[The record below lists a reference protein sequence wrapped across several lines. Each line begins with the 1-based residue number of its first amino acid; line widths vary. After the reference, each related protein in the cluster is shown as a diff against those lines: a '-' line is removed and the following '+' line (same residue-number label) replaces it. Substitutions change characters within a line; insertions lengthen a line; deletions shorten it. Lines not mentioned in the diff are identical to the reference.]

1 MNSDATAT
9 APGAVPRDWRQVDDR
24 ALAAA
29 VGAGE
34 RDAFVQLMR
43 RYNQRLFRLARAT
56 LRNDADAQ
64 DALQDAYLAAYR
76 AIGTFRG
83 DALLS
88 TWLSRLVLNACFARM
103 RRDARRQ
110 AAAPMVS
117 LSANDG
123 SEDELMA
130 ISHEASPDDALMRGQ
145 IRALLERKLDALPE
159 TFRIVFVLRG
169 VEELSV
175 EETAQC
181 LGIPEATV
189 RTRHFRAR
197 SLLRESLAQELDLAE
212 RDVFSFDGARCDRIV
227 EGVLARLDRGGH

>member
-1 MNSDATAT
+1 MNLDLAAGGTA
-9 APGAVPRDWRQVDDR
+9 ARDWQLADDR

-34 RDAFVQLMR
+34 RDAFAALMR
-43 RYNQRLFRLARAT
+43 RYNRRLYRLARAI
-56 LRNDADAQ
+56 LRDDAEAQ

-76 AIGTFRG
+76 AIGAFRG
-83 DALLS
+83 DAQLS
-88 TWLSRLVLNACFARM
+88 TWLSRLVSNACLGRL
-103 RRDARRQ
+103 RRDARRH
-110 AAAPMVS
+110 AAAPMIS
-117 LSANDG
+117 TSANDE
-123 SEDELMA
+123 SDRELMDT
-130 ISHEASPDDALMRGQ
+130 SHAASPDDALMRTQ
-145 IRALLERKLDALPE
+145 LRRLIERKLDALPE
-159 TFRIVFVLRG
+159 SFRVVFVMRC

-197 SLLRESLAQELDLAE
+197 SLLRESLAQDLDLAE

-227 EGVLARLDRGGH
+227 ATVLARLDDSANA

>member
-1 MNSDATAT
+1 MSLEATSGGSGG
-9 APGAVPRDWRQVDDR
+9 APQDWQHADDR

-43 RYNQRLFRLARAT
+43 RYNRRLYRLARAT

-76 AIGTFRG
+76 SIGTFRG
-83 DALLS
+83 DAQLS
-88 TWLSRLVLNACFARM
+88 TWLSRLVVNACLARL

-110 AAAPMVS
+110 ARAPM
-117 LSANDG
+117 LSMPANDG
-123 SEDELMA
+123 SDLELMDH
-130 ISHEASPDDALMRGQ
+130 SYEASPDDALMRAQ

-159 TFRIVFVLRG
+159 AFRVVFVLRC

-189 RTRHFRAR
+189 RTRQFRAR
-197 SLLRESLAQELDLAE
+197 GLLRESLAQELDLAE

-227 EGVLARLDRGGH
+227 AAVLVRLDES

>member
-1 MNSDATAT
+1 MNLDLAAGDATA
-9 APGAVPRDWRQVDDR
+9 PDWQLADDR

-34 RDAFVQLMR
+34 RDAFAALMR
-43 RYNQRLFRLARAT
+43 RYNRRLYRLARAI
-56 LRNDADAQ
+56 LRDDAEAQ

-83 DALLS
+83 DAQLS
-88 TWLSRLVLNACFARM
+88 TWLSRLVSNACLGRL
-103 RRDARRQ
+103 RRDARRH

-117 LSANDG
+117 TSANDG
-123 SEDELMA
+123 SDRELMDT
-130 ISHEASPDDALMRGQ
+130 SHAASPDDALMRAQ
-145 IRALLERKLDALPE
+145 LRRLIERKLDALPE
-159 TFRIVFVLRG
+159 SFRVVFVMRC

-197 SLLRESLAQELDLAE
+197 SLLRESLAQDLDLAE

-227 EGVLARLDRGGH
+227 ATVLARLDDSAKA

>member
-1 MNSDATAT
+1 MNVQEVER
-9 APGAVPRDWRQVDDR
+9 GALPRDWRHADDR
-24 ALAAA
+24 TLAAA
-29 VGAGE
+29 IGAGE

-43 RYNQRLFRLARAT
+43 RYNQRLYRLARAT
-56 LRNDADAQ
+56 LRDDAEAQ

-76 AIGTFRG
+76 AVGGFRG
-83 DALLS
+83 DAQLS
-88 TWLSRLVLNACFARM
+88 TWLSRLVLNACLARL
-103 RRDARRQ
+103 RRNARRH
-110 AAAPMVS
+110 AAAPTLS
-117 LSANDG
+117 TSANDG
-123 SEDELMA
+123 TDLELVDT
-130 ISHEASPDDALMRGQ
+130 SHDASPDDVLMRAQ

-159 TFRIVFVLRG
+159 AFRVVFVLRC

-181 LGIPEATV
+181 LGIAEATV

-227 EGVLARLDRGGH
+227 AAVLARLELR

>member
-1 MNSDATAT
+1 MNLDLAAGGTA
-9 APGAVPRDWRQVDDR
+9 ARDWQLADDR

-34 RDAFVQLMR
+34 RDAFAALMR
-43 RYNQRLFRLARAT
+43 RYNRRLYRLARAI
-56 LRNDADAQ
+56 LRDDAEAQ

-76 AIGTFRG
+76 AIGAFRG
-83 DALLS
+83 DAQLS
-88 TWLSRLVLNACFARM
+88 TWLSRLVSNACLGRL
-103 RRDARRQ
+103 RRDARRH
-110 AAAPMVS
+110 AAAPMIS
-117 LSANDG
+117 TSANDE
-123 SEDELMA
+123 SDRELMDT
-130 ISHEASPDDALMRGQ
+130 SHAASPDDALMRTQ
-145 IRALLERKLDALPE
+145 LRRLVERKLDALPE
-159 TFRIVFVLRG
+159 SFRVVFVMRC

-197 SLLRESLAQELDLAE
+197 SLLRESLAQDLDLAE

-227 EGVLARLDRGGH
+227 ATVLARLDDSANA